1 MEVPGLLAGVELG
14 RLGRMRGVAR
24 VVKMRELRVGGGS
37 SGLGFLE
44 LAVDHS
50 NRVRAPAPF
59 EFLALGRNRNY

>member
-1 MEVPGLLAGVELG
+1 
-14 RLGRMRGVAR
+14 MRGVAR